1 LRALAAL
8 LLLATGPLIRAEG
21 TGGCP
26 SAGEVSARLA
36 GLLGPA
42 VAADPPE
49 VLQMTV
55 APAGLRLRLW
65 RADGT
70 LVAERTIVRTE
81 RCAEMAE
88 TAAVLTAAWEADL
101 RPGLVR
107 MPAPVRRE
115 PPAPPPGGPVYEV
128 GAVPA
133 LWVGGGGPALGGAI
147 RGGVWSRQAPL
158 GMTLALAAAFP
169 TGQAGDGWAR
179 WRRYALSAGVMGRL
193 QHETVFLDAL
203 AETVLGWLV
212 ARSDGQ
218 GETGAAFDPGL
229 SLALRAGAPLSRRM
243 EVAALLGLWGAAL
256 RLGNGDGKGKV
267 QPGVVP
273 RWGVLLGVGAS
284 VRLGE

>member
-1 LRALAAL
+1 VSPLLAL
-8 LLLATGPLIRAEG
+8 LLLAAGPLIRAEG
-21 TGGCP
+21 TAGCP

-36 GLLGPA
+36 GLLAPTA
-42 VAADPPE
+42 DTAAPE
-49 VLQMTV
+49 VLQMAV
-55 APAGLRLRLW
+55 AAGGLRLRLW

-88 TAAVLTAAWEADL
+88 AAAVLTAAWAADL
-101 RPGLVR
+101 QPGLVR
-107 MPAPVRRE
+107 LPAPVRRE
-115 PPAPPPGGPVYEV
+115 PPPGGPVYEL

-147 RGGVWSRQAPL
+147 RGGVWSRRAPL

-169 TGQAGDGWAR
+169 TGEAGDGWAR

-212 ARSDGQ
+212 ARSDAQ
-218 GETGAAFDPGL
+218 GETDAAFDPGL
-229 SLALRAGAPLSRRM
+229 SLTLRAGTPLSPRI

-256 RLGNGDGKGKV
+256 RLGSGDGKGNV

-284 VRLGE
+284 VRVGE